1 MVYKSKM
8 AQERSVGDNMKIK
21 DLLAGK
27 NMPMDFVIG
36 ELDGFHGTF
45 INKKSIKYYF
55 IIEGKAIVTVDDEK
69 TNVEQGDLV
78 LIPMNSKH
86 SIDGK
91 VKFAIMC
98 TPSFDINSEEII

>member
-45 INKKSIKYYF
+45 INKKSI
-55 IIEGKAIVTVDDEK
+55 
-69 TNVEQGDLV
+69 
-78 LIPMNSKH
+78 
-86 SIDGK
+86 
-91 VKFAIMC
+91 
-98 TPSFDINSEEII
+98 

>member
-1 MVYKSKM
+1 MVYKFKM
-8 AQERSVGDNMKIK
+8 AQERNVCDNMKIK

-36 ELDGFHGTF
+36 ELNGFHGTF
-45 INKKSIKYYF
+45 INRKSIKYYF

-69 TNVEQGDLV
+69 TNVEQGDFV
-78 LIPMNSKH
+78 LIPRNSKH

-98 TPSFDINSEEII
+98 MPSFDINSEETI